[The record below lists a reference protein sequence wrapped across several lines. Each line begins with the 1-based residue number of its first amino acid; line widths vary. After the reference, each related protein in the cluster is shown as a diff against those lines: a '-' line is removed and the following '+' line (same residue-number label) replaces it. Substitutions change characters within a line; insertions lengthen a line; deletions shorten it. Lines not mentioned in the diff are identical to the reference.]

1 MMDIISES
9 FNFNRFC
16 EAVKDLEF
24 LQLINA
30 AQDEIGRLKHH
41 FKKNSGVCKFISGS
55 KEDNYYKDLMLLL
68 KLLLGHKVSINIRQG
83 FIEDALNLF
92 RALSYKY
99 DFPSNDIDSIVEFAK
114 NFRDKS
120 LRN

>member
-30 AQDEIGRLKHH
+30 VQDEIGRLKHH
-41 FKKNSGVCKFISGS
+41 
-55 KEDNYYKDLMLLL
+55 L
-68 KLLLGHKVSINIRQG
+68 KR
-83 FIEDALNLF
+83 
-92 RALSYKY
+92 
-99 DFPSNDIDSIVEFAK
+99 IVEFVNLLAEVK
-114 NFRDKS
+114 KIITIRI
-120 LRN
+120 